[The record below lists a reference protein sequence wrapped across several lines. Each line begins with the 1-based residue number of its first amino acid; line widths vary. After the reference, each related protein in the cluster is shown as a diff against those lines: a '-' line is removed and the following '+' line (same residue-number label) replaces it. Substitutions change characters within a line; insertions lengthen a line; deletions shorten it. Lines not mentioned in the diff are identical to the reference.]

1 MAQDINAELAK
12 MGMAVMSPHDVARAG
27 LSALG
32 RRPNAVPGVRN
43 KMMTMTMTRMMP
55 RSWTG
60 AMFRRMMRRVLRID
74 PAV

>member
-1 MAQDINAELAK
+1 
-12 MGMAVMSPHDVARAG
+12 
-27 LSALG
+27 
-32 RRPNAVPGVRN
+32 VPGVRN
-43 KMMTMTMTRMMP
+43 KMMIMTMTRMMP